1 MNEKT
6 KLVVI
11 YIFLALIIAFA
22 VCNLYCLV
30 KRLIR
35 YSQPELPLNNTF
47 ELPVTFTCNRLNYYD
62 VYHSVVNN
70 NVSIEL
76 HDSSDFI

>member
-1 MNEKT
+1 MNERT

-11 YIFLALIIAFA
+11 YVFLALIIAFA

-35 YSQPELPLNNTF
+35 YSRPEPPELPETC
-47 ELPVTFTCNRLNYYD
+47 TCNRLNYYD
-62 VYHSVVNN
+62 VYHSVVNK
-70 NVSIEL
+70 NVSVEL
-76 HDSSDFI
+76 HDSGSFI